1 MGVADGVYMWKEL
14 GIDSG
19 TMARTLMETCQH
31 MVAAGCEDVY
41 KVLATAARHVESE
54 GVQGSCTACLL
65 TINKDSGKLQSAT
78 LGDSGF
84 LIIGRD
90 MHKPDQL
97 RIKFR
102 TNQLEHEFGCPYQL
116 GHHQYANS
124 PQDADL
130 ATLPVASGDI
140 IIMGSDGLLDNVSEL
155 EMVQQVKQL
164 TQSGARPGAM
174 AQQLAKLAFDNSV
187 DKKRSTPYSRAATE
201 AFDMVYSG
209 GKPDDITVL
218 VAVVS

>member
-1 MGVADGVYMWKEL
+1 MLL
-14 GIDSG
+14 GLVVI
-19 TMARTLMETCQH
+19 
-31 MVAAGCEDVY
+31 
-41 KVLATAARHVESE
+41 
-54 GVQGSCTACLL
+54 
-65 TINKDSGKLQSAT
+65 LQ
-78 LGDSGF
+78 
-84 LIIGRD
+84 
-90 MHKPDQL
+90 M

-130 ATLPVASGDI
+130 ATLPVVSGDI

-155 EMVQQVKQL
+155 DILRQVKQM
-164 TQSGARPGAM
+164 TQAGVKPGPM
-174 AQQLAKLAFDNSV
+174 AQQLAKIAFDNSL
-187 DKKRSTPYSRAATE
+187 DKKRTTPYSRAATE

-218 VAVVS
+218 VAVVG

>member
-1 MGVADGVYMWKEL
+1 MSL
-14 GIDSG
+14 
-19 TMARTLMETCQH
+19 
-31 MVAAGCEDVY
+31 
-41 KVLATAARHVESE
+41 
-54 GVQGSCTACLL
+54 
-65 TINKDSGKLQSAT
+65 
-78 LGDSGF
+78 
-84 LIIGRD
+84 
-90 MHKPDQL
+90 QL

-130 ATLPVASGDI
+130 TTLPVVPGDV

-155 EMVQQVKQL
+155 ELVQQVKQWAQ
-164 TQSGARPGAM
+164 TRVRPGAM
-174 AQQLAKLAFDNSV
+174 AQQLAKLAFDHSL

>member
-1 MGVADGVYMWKEL
+1 MP
-14 GIDSG
+14 
-19 TMARTLMETCQH
+19 
-31 MVAAGCEDVY
+31 AA
-41 KVLATAARHVESE
+41 A
-54 GVQGSCTACLL
+54 
-65 TINKDSGKLQSAT
+65 
-78 LGDSGF
+78 
-84 LIIGRD
+84 
-90 MHKPDQL
+90 PQL